1 MPLLGATAL
10 SSSSISKTFPP
21 AHGQGAAGEV
31 RQGLHHGAASLLGCE
46 ISPCGS
52 SGLPLSEDS
61 NVKLRFKALQNLASS
76 YISSSI
82 HCCLLDQFS
91 NLLKSSLN
99 VSSWTPI
106 VTLPLFRP
114 HQVLIAS
121 VATLSIIHFMFIP
134 SSSVLWTSL
143 VSYLTYI
150 HKQKSHNASI
160 VLFPFSLT
168 LPFNVQPHI
177 VGAS

>member
-10 SSSSISKTFPP
+10 SSSSTSKTFPP
-21 AHGQGAAGEV
+21 AHGRGAAGEV
-31 RQGLHHGAASLLGCE
+31 RRGLHHEAVSLLGCE
-46 ISPCGS
+46 IRPCGS
-52 SGLPLSEDS
+52 SGLPLWEDS

-99 VSSWTPI
+99 VSSWTPYLAPI
-106 VTLPLFRP
+106 VTLPLFRL

-121 VATLSIIHFMFIP
+121 VATLSITHFMFIP

-143 VSYLTYI
+143 VS
-150 HKQKSHNASI
+150 
-160 VLFPFSLT
+160 
-168 LPFNVQPHI
+168 
-177 VGAS
+177 